1 MKCVV
6 TGGVV
11 GGAVPPAALR
21 CAGDEIHGDLDV
33 TYPSLEVTMAA
44 RRDLDVLP
52 HHDDRLLAA
61 TRSTYQ
67 LPGDADVPR

>member
-1 MKCVV
+1 MSSRLGSGGVPFGGSALKCVV

-33 TYPSLEVTMAA
+33 THPSLEVTMATA
-44 RRDLDVLP
+44 G
-52 HHDDRLLAA
+52 
-61 TRSTYQ
+61 T
-67 LPGDADVPR
+67 